1 MAPVLVS
8 LPPFSP
14 LAVLVKAVNV
24 GESTQGNWSRDGVV
38 ACSLELGAIF
48 SVWHRDLAKIV
59 VSRGMQVPENAQ
71 MMGQQN
77 QKQR

>member
-1 MAPVLVS
+1 
-8 LPPFSP
+8 
-14 LAVLVKAVNV
+14 
-24 GESTQGNWSRDGVV
+24 VV

-77 QKQR
+77 QKQQAISVKHQQTSFSTPAKHSGQQSPLFEPQPHFRG